1 MNNGQTNKF
10 RADISTCMSENH
22 TLWHKSMQREN
33 INRESTFDVLT
44 HTERQRSSNIQIL
57 TSHHSPDV
65 KKGFVKEKC
74 YASLAQISLH
84 STFNKKYKFSKYAED

>member
-22 TLWHKSMQREN
+22 TLWHKSMQSKN

-65 KKGFVKEKC
+65 KKGFVKGEVLC
-74 YASLAQISLH
+74 FLGTNFITLYI
-84 STFNKKYKFSKYAED
+84 

>member
-1 MNNGQTNKF
+1 MYF
-10 RADISTCMSENH
+10 R
-22 TLWHKSMQREN
+22 KSHSLAQKHAKGN

-65 KKGFVKEKC
+65 KKGFVKGEVLC
-74 YASLAQISLH
+74 FLGTNFITLH
-84 STFNKKYKFSKYAED
+84 I